1 MSDRQ
6 KRIIFG
12 LSAGIFIC
20 LITHFGT
27 KAENSSFA
35 DLLDRYEHQS
45 YDARMRAK
53 TTDIEEA
60 SIDDVVIIDIEQ
72 NSVESL
78 GNYHEWPHAFHGQLI
93 DVVSS
98 GDPKALIF
106 DIIFDQKDDGT
117 YKLVES
123 LSWNQANPLPDVK
136 AAADQFL
143 MSHDPGRFVWSTS
156 QSKKIHHALV
166 FENEDTLNF
175 LYAMDNIPEE
185 YDAARHIIK
194 VSDDVAN
201 HLPGASRLG
210 NTYMD
215 LLSRSRGAGSA
226 NFPQDNDGVIRR
238 APTAIHFKGSGDVF
252 LSLTM
257 SAVKDIFGI
266 ADDGFRYDFEQGLL
280 SLVDTNDVTLREIPI
295 DNEGRMYVNYFGLF
309 KTFYYIP
316 YMYCFDPEMLDPTYW
331 AGKVALVGS
340 SLPGLMDLRNTPVQ
354 ETFSGVEI
362 HANVIHSILNNQF
375 ISVKKSSSK
384 LLAMILMAV
393 FVGAL
398 SGYPEKPFWGF
409 LVLAGG
415 VVFWVVFTYSQF
427 LNDLVVWEIVR
438 PTLAMILTQLSV
450 FSYTF
455 LILDKDKRFLR
466 QTFGTYIS
474 PALID
479 KMITEKTEPQ
489 LGGQEGMHTAFF
501 SDIEGFTG
509 ISEKMNA
516 GDLVK
521 LLNEYLT
528 EMTTTLLENQ
538 GTLDKYI
545 GDAIVAFYGAPIS
558 VDDHEYKA
566 CITAL
571 EMQKQQ
577 KTLREKWKKE
587 GKAWPDIVHQ
597 MNTRIGLHTG
607 SMVTGN
613 MGSEQRMNYTMMG
626 DTVNLAA
633 RLEASSKQYGVYTQ
647 MSEDT
652 YRAVEGRVVVRELD
666 FVKVVGKLLPVRTYA
681 LIALQGEE
689 QELYKTLVPEFH
701 GALETYRRRKFTK
714 AKNMFKKLEK
724 TEETLPGRIKTPSGV
739 YVERC
744 EHFINYPPE
753 ENWDGAW
760 VMTRKK

>member
-1 MSDRQ
+1 MNDRL

-20 LITHFGT
+20 LIIHFGT
-27 KAENSSFA
+27 RAENSSFA
-35 DLLDRYEHQS
+35 DLLSRYEHQS

-53 TTDIEEA
+53 TRGVEEA

-72 NSVESL
+72 NSVETL

-106 DIIFDQKDDGT
+106 DIIFDQKDDET

-123 LSWNQANPLPDVK
+123 LSWNQPNPLPDVK

-143 MSHDPGRFVWSTS
+143 VSHDPGRFVWSTS
-156 QSKKIHHALV
+156 QSKKTHHALV

-175 LYAMDNIPEE
+175 LYAMNDLPEGYNAE
-185 YDAARHIIK
+185 RHIIK
-194 VSDDVAN
+194 VSEKVAN
-201 HLPGASRLG
+201 RLPSAARLG

-215 LLSRSRGAGSA
+215 LLSGSWGAGSA

-238 APTAIHFKGSGDVF
+238 APTAICFKGTGDVF

-257 SAVKDIFGI
+257 SAVKDVLGI
-266 ADDGFRYDFEQGLL
+266 PDDGFQYDFKQGLL
-280 SLVDTNDVTLREIPI
+280 RLVGADGVTLREIPI
-295 DNEGRMYVNYFGLF
+295 DNEGRMHVNYFGLF

-331 AGKVALVGS
+331 NGKVALVGS

-354 ETFSGVEI
+354 ETFTGVEI
-362 HANVIHSILNNQF
+362 HANVIHSILSNQF
-375 ISVKKSSSK
+375 ISVKKSSSI
-384 LLAMILMAV
+384 LLAMVLMSV
-393 FVGAL
+393 FVGGL
-398 SGYPEKPFWGF
+398 SGYPDKPFWSF
-409 LVLAGG
+409 LVLICG
-415 VVFWVVFTYSQF
+415 VVVWVVFTYSQF
-427 LNDLVVWEIVR
+427 LSDLVVWEIVR
-438 PTLAMILTQLSV
+438 PTLAMSLTQLSV

-479 KMITEKTEPQ
+479 KMIIEKTEPQ

-528 EMTTTLLENQ
+528 EMTTTLLNNQ

-558 VDDHEYKA
+558 VEDHEYKA

-577 KTLREKWKKE
+577 KMLRDKWKRE
-587 GKAWPDIVHQ
+587 GKTWPDIVHK

-607 SMVTGN
+607 PMVTGN

-647 MSEDT
+647 ISEDT

-666 FVKVVGKLLPVRTYA
+666 FVKVVGKLLPVRTYE

-689 QELYKTLVPEFH
+689 NELYKTLVPDFH
-701 GALETYRRRKFTK
+701 EALETYRSKKFTK

-724 TEETLPGRIKTPSGV
+724 TEEPLPGRNKTPSGI
-739 YVERC
+739 YAQRC
-744 EHFINYPPE
+744 EHFISSPPE
-753 ENWDGAW
+753 EDWDGVW
-760 VMTRKK
+760 VMTQKK